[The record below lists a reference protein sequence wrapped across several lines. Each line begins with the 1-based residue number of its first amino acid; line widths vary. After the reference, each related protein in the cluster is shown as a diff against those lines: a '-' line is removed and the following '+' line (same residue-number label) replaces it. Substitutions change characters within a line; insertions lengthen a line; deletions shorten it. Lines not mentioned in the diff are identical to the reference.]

1 LRGARCRGD
10 RHPARQGRSRLSR
23 AGTSIPQVLTAAH
36 VADEAGDDGYVG
48 AGDKKYPIHR
58 IIWHPD
64 WHGVADV
71 KFDIGLVALDEPVTG
86 IGPAKLY
93 TGSDEV
99 GMTVTFVG
107 RAVITRA

>member
-1 LRGARCRGD
+1 
-10 RHPARQGRSRLSR
+10 
-23 AGTSIPQVLTAAH
+23 
-36 VADEAGDDGYVG
+36 
-48 AGDKKYPIHR
+48 
-58 IIWHPD
+58 
-64 WHGVADV
+64 V
-71 KFDIGLVALDEPVTG
+71 KFDIALVALDEPVTG